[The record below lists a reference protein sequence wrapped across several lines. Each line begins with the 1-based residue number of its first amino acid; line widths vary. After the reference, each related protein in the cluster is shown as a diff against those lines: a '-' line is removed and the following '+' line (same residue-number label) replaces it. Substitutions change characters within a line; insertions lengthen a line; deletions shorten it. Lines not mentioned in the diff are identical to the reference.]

1 MNSEILSADSRQVYK
16 ELNVGTSKPTQ
27 DEMRQVVHHFVST
40 HSIRD
45 RFTVFDFARESHELL
60 SRIYQK
66 MTVAFLVGGSGLF
79 VDAVVNG
86 MDELPDVAGD
96 IREDL
101 NKQMQQGGV
110 EMLFAKLSKLDPD
123 YAEVVDEK
131 NPRRIIRAL
140 EVCLGTGKP
149 FSSFLGQSRNKPDY
163 EVCKIGLE
171 IPRDTLY
178 ERINERVDKM
188 VGEGLV
194 EEVRG
199 LSTYREL
206 TSLRTVGYQEILEH
220 FQGILTLDEAIEK
233 IKRNTR
239 RYAKRQLTW
248 FKRDDQIAWFQ
259 PHQEDLIRK
268 HIENSL
274 DIILNI

>member
-27 DEMRQVVHHFVST
+27 DEMQQVVHHFVST

-66 MTVAFLVGGSGLF
+66 IPVAFLVGGSGLF

-101 NKQMQQGGV
+101 DKQMQQDGV

-123 YAEVVDEK
+123 YAAVVDEN

-178 ERINERVDKM
+178 GRINERVDKM

-206 TSLRTVGYQEILEH
+206 PSLRTVGYQELLEH

-259 PHQEDLIRK
+259 PHQEALIRK

-274 DIILNI
+274 DIIVNI

>member
-16 ELNVGTSKPTQ
+16 ELNKGTSKPTQ
-27 DEMRQVVHHFVST
+27 VEMEAIVHHFIST
-40 HSIRD
+40 HSIHE
-45 RFTVFDFARESHELL
+45 RFTVFDFAREGHALL

-66 MTVAFLVGGSGLF
+66 SATAFLVGGSGLF

-86 MDELPDVAGD
+86 MDELPDVASG

-101 NKQMQQGGV
+101 NKQLGQEGC
-110 EMLFAKLSKLDPD
+110 EMLFARLAKLDPE
-123 YAEVVDEK
+123 YAAVVDEN

-149 FSSFLGQSRNKPDY
+149 FSSFLGQSSNSPDY
-163 EVCKIGLE
+163 DVCKIGLD
-171 IPRDTLY
+171 IPRDILY
-178 ERINERVDKM
+178 DRINKRVDKM

-199 LSTYREL
+199 LATYCEL
-206 TSLRTVGYQEILEH
+206 PSLRTVGYQELLEH
-220 FQGILTLDEAIEK
+220 FQGRLTLDEAIEK

-248 FKRDDQIAWFQ
+248 FKRDDQIVWFQ

-274 DIILNI
+274 DIIANL